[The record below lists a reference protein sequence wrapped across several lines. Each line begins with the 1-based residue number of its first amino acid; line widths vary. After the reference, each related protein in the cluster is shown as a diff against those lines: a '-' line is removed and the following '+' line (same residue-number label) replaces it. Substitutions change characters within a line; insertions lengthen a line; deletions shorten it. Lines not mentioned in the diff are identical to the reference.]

1 MGMDRRKK
9 SNLIVFVIFVLFGVV
24 LGIQLKNKVPSF
36 APVTLNSIEMTKSE
50 IDNINKEIEEL
61 KKMLKDMENK
71 IQLYEN
77 SAKENRDIIDLLN
90 DELDRTK
97 LIAGFVSVKGP
108 GIIVKMADNMS
119 EEAAGQELD
128 LDIIHDA
135 DVLRIINDL
144 KEAGAEAISINGQRV
159 LSISE
164 IKCGGPIIRING
176 KSVGT
181 PIYIKAI
188 GDPKLLNAA
197 INAPNTYGY
206 ALKNIDQLV
215 IETQVSDEIVIPA
228 YIGSIEFKY
237 AKPIEE
243 GD

>member
-1 MGMDRRKK
+1 MKK
-9 SNLIVFVIFVLFGVV
+9 MTKANFIILVVFVVFGIV
-24 LGIQLKNKVPSF
+24 LGVQIKQKVPYF
-36 APVTLNSIEMTKSE
+36 TPVTLNSIETTKYE

-61 KKMLKDMENK
+61 KLMLKDKEEK

-77 SAKENRDIIDLLN
+77 IARDDKNIIDLL
-90 DELDRTK
+90 DKELKKTK
-97 LIAGFVSVKGP
+97 LIAGFVDVKGP
-108 GIIVKMADNMS
+108 GIIVKMEDNNS
-119 EEAAGQELD
+119 EDAFGQSYDLD
-128 LDIIHDA
+128 LIHDA

-176 KSVGT
+176 KSIGT

-188 GDPKLLNAA
+188 GDPKLLSAA

-206 ALKNIDQLV
+206 ALKNIDQLI
-215 IETQVSDEIVIPA
+215 IETEIVDEVIIPGYSA
-228 YIGSIEFKY
+228 NFEFKY
-237 AKPIEE
+237 AKPIKE

>member
-1 MGMDRRKK
+1 MDKK
-9 SNLIVFVIFVLFGVV
+9 TKTKFILFLLFVFFGIV
-24 LGIQLKNKVPSF
+24 LGVQLKNKVPVF
-36 APVTLNSIEMTKSE
+36 TPVTLNTIEMTKDE

-61 KKMLKDMENK
+61 KKVLKDMEEK
-71 IQLYEN
+71 IDLYEN
-77 SAKENRDIIDLLN
+77 TAIESKDVIDLIQGELN
-90 DELDRTK
+90 KTK
-97 LIAGFVSVKGP
+97 LIAGFVDVKGP
-108 GIIVKMADNMS
+108 GIIVKMEDNMS
-119 EEAAGQELD
+119 EEAMGQSLD
-128 LDIIHDA
+128 LDLIHDA

-176 KSVGT
+176 KSIGT
-181 PIYIKAI
+181 PIYINAI

-206 ALKNIDQLV
+206 ALKTIDQLV
-215 IETQVSDEIVIPA
+215 VETEVVDELVVPGFRGN
-228 YIGSIEFKY
+228 YEFKY
-237 AKPIEE
+237 ANPIKE

>member
-1 MGMDRRKK
+1 MKKITK
-9 SNLIVFVIFVLFGVV
+9 SNLIILVVFIVFGIV
-24 LGIQLKNKVPSF
+24 LGIQFKQKASYLT
-36 APVTLNSIEMTKSE
+36 PVTLSSIEATKYE
-50 IDNINKEIEEL
+50 LDNVNKEIEEL
-61 KKMLKDMENK
+61 KIMLKDKEEK
-71 IQLYEN
+71 IELYEN
-77 SAKENRDIIDLLN
+77 IAQDDKNIIDLL
-90 DELDRTK
+90 DEELQKTR
-97 LIAGFVSVKGP
+97 LIAGFMDVKGP
-108 GIIVKMADNMS
+108 GIIVKMEDNMN
-119 EEAAGQELD
+119 EDAFGQGYDLD
-128 LDIIHDA
+128 LIHDA

-144 KEAGAEAISINGQRV
+144 KEAGAEAISINEQRV

-176 KSVGT
+176 KSIGT

-215 IETQVSDEIVIPA
+215 IETEIVDELIIPSYSA
-228 YIGSIEFKY
+228 DFHFKY
-237 AKPIEE
+237 AKPIKE

>member
-1 MGMDRRKK
+1 MDKNTK
-9 SNLIVFVIFVLFGVV
+9 SNLIIFVIFVLFGVI
-24 LGIQLKNKVPSF
+24 LGIQLKNKVPSL
-36 APVTLNSIEMTKSE
+36 APVTLNSIEMAKNE

-71 IQLYEN
+71 IQIYEN

-90 DELDRTK
+90 EELNRNK
-97 LIAGFVSVKGP
+97 LISGFVDVKGP

-119 EEAAGQELD
+119 EEAVGQEFN

-159 LSISE
+159 LSVSE

-206 ALKNIDQLV
+206 ALKTIDQLV
-215 IETQVSDEIVIPA
+215 IETEISDEIVIPA
-228 YIGSIEFKY
+228 YSGNIELKY

>member
-1 MGMDRRKK
+1 
-9 SNLIVFVIFVLFGVV
+9 
-24 LGIQLKNKVPSF
+24 
-36 APVTLNSIEMTKSE
+36 
-50 IDNINKEIEEL
+50 
-61 KKMLKDMENK
+61 MLKDMENK

>member
-1 MGMDRRKK
+1 MDKNTK
-9 SNLIVFVIFVLFGVV
+9 SNLIIFVIFVLFGVI
-24 LGIQLKNKVPSF
+24 LGIQLKNKVPSL
-36 APVTLNSIEMTKSE
+36 APVTLNSIEMAKNE

-71 IQLYEN
+71 IQIYEN

-90 DELDRTK
+90 EELNRTK
-97 LIAGFVSVKGP
+97 LISGFVDVKGP

-119 EEAAGQELD
+119 EEAVGQEFN

-159 LSISE
+159 LSVSE

-206 ALKNIDQLV
+206 ALKTIDQLV
-215 IETQVSDEIVIPA
+215 IETEISDEIVIPA
-228 YIGSIEFKY
+228 YSGNIELKY

>member
-1 MGMDRRKK
+1 MDKK
-9 SNLIVFVIFVLFGVV
+9 TKSKLIIFVTFILFGIV
-24 LGIQLKNKVPSF
+24 LGVQFKNRVPQF
-36 APVTLNSIEMTKSE
+36 APVTLSSIEMTKYE
-50 IDNINKEIEEL
+50 IDNINKEIDEL
-61 KKMLKDMENK
+61 KLVLKEMEDK
-71 IQLYEN
+71 IQLYKEL
-77 SAKENRDIIDLLN
+77 AKENKDIIDVLD
-90 DELDRTK
+90 DELEKTK
-97 LIAGFVSVKGP
+97 LVAGFVDVKGP
-108 GIIVKMADNMS
+108 GIIVKMEDNMS
-119 EEAAGQELD
+119 EEAFGQSLD
-128 LDIIHDA
+128 LDLIHDA

-188 GDPKLLNAA
+188 GDPKLLSAA

-206 ALKNIDQLV
+206 ALKTIDQLV
-215 IETQVSDEIVIPA
+215 VETEVSDEIVIPGFK
-228 YIGSIEFKY
+228 GSFEFKY
-237 AKPIEE
+237 AKPVKE

>member
-1 MGMDRRKK
+1 MDKNTK
-9 SNLIVFVIFVLFGVV
+9 SNLIIFVIFVLFGVV
-24 LGIQLKNKVPSF
+24 LGIQLKNKVPSL
-36 APVTLNSIEMTKSE
+36 APVTLNSIEMAKNE
-50 IDNINKEIEEL
+50 IDKINKEIEEL

-71 IQLYEN
+71 IQIYEN

-90 DELDRTK
+90 EELNRTK
-97 LIAGFVSVKGP
+97 LISGFVDVKGP

-119 EEAAGQELD
+119 EEAVGQEFN

-159 LSISE
+159 LSVSE

-206 ALKNIDQLV
+206 ALKTIEQLV
-215 IETQVSDEIVIPA
+215 IETEISDEIVIPA
-228 YIGSIEFKY
+228 YSGNIELKY

>member
-1 MGMDRRKK
+1 MGKNTK
-9 SNLIVFVIFVLFGVV
+9 SNLIIFVIFVFFGVV
-24 LGIQLKNKVPSF
+24 LGVQLKNKVPSF
-36 APVTLNSIEMTKSE
+36 APVTLNSIEMTKYE
-50 IDNINKEIEEL
+50 VDNINKEIEEL
-61 KKMLKDMENK
+61 KKILKETENK
-71 IQLYEN
+71 VQIYEN
-77 SAKENRDIIDLLN
+77 GAKENKDIIDLL
-90 DELDRTK
+90 DEELDKTK
-97 LIAGFVSVKGP
+97 LIAGFVEVKGP
-108 GIIVKMADNMS
+108 GVIVKMADNMS
-119 EEAAGQELD
+119 EEAYGQEYDLD
-128 LDIIHDA
+128 LIHDA

-188 GDPKLLNAA
+188 GDPKLLSAA

-215 IETQVSDEIVIPA
+215 IETEVSDEIVIPA
-228 YIGSIEFKY
+228 FSGNIEFKY

>member
-1 MGMDRRKK
+1 MDKNTK
-9 SNLIVFVIFVLFGVV
+9 SNLIIFVIFVLFGVI
-24 LGIQLKNKVPSF
+24 LGIQLKNKVPSL
-36 APVTLNSIEMTKSE
+36 APVTLNSIEMAKNE
-50 IDNINKEIEEL
+50 IDKINKEIEEL

-71 IQLYEN
+71 IQIYEN

-90 DELDRTK
+90 EELNRTK
-97 LIAGFVSVKGP
+97 LISGFVDVKGP

-119 EEAAGQELD
+119 EEAVGQEFN

-159 LSISE
+159 LSVSE

-206 ALKNIDQLV
+206 ALKTIDQLV
-215 IETQVSDEIVIPA
+215 IETEISDEIVIPA

>member
-1 MGMDRRKK
+1 MKK
-9 SNLIVFVIFVLFGVV
+9 MTKANFIILVVFVVFGIV
-24 LGIQLKNKVPSF
+24 LGVQIKQKVPYF
-36 APVTLNSIEMTKSE
+36 TPVTLNSIETTKYE

-61 KKMLKDMENK
+61 KLMLKDKEEK

-77 SAKENRDIIDLLN
+77 IARDDKNIIDLL
-90 DELDRTK
+90 DKELKKTK
-97 LIAGFVSVKGP
+97 LIAGFVDVKGP
-108 GIIVKMADNMS
+108 GIIVKMEDNMN
-119 EEAAGQELD
+119 EDAFGQGYDLD
-128 LDIIHDA
+128 LIHDA

-144 KEAGAEAISINGQRV
+144 KEAGAEAISINEQRV

-176 KSVGT
+176 KSIGT

-215 IETQVSDEIVIPA
+215 IETEIVDELIIPSYSA
-228 YIGSIEFKY
+228 DFHFKY
-237 AKPIEE
+237 AKPIKE

>member
-1 MGMDRRKK
+1 MDKNTK
-9 SNLIVFVIFVLFGVV
+9 SNLIIFVIFVLFGVI
-24 LGIQLKNKVPSF
+24 LGIQLKNKVPSL
-36 APVTLNSIEMTKSE
+36 APVTLNSIEMAKNE

-71 IQLYEN
+71 IQIYEN

-90 DELDRTK
+90 EELNRTK

-119 EEAAGQELD
+119 EEAVGQEFN

-159 LSISE
+159 LSVSE

-206 ALKNIDQLV
+206 ALKTIDQLV
-215 IETQVSDEIVIPA
+215 IETEISDEIVIPA
-228 YIGSIEFKY
+228 YSGNIELKY